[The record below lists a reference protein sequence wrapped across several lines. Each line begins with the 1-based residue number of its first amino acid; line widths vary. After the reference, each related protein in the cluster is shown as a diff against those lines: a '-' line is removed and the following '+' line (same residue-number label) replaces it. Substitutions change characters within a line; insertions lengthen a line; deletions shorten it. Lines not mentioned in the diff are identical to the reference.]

1 MLDRRPFR
9 FLRSLGR
16 SRQIA
21 TVLLNYGFGDVV
33 ERLGLMRYIRW
44 GKRMLFRRRAEQ
56 ETRLTRP
63 QRIRMALEDLGA
75 TFIKFG
81 QVMSTRPDLVP
92 PDVIAELTKLQ
103 EGVPPFSSETAIET
117 LEKELDGSVSQLY
130 AEFDPQPL
138 AAGSLGQVHRA
149 RHFDG
154 TQLAVKIR
162 RPYVVRDVERD
173 LELMLELATMVERHL
188 PEAEVFDPTGL
199 VQQFSRSIRREMNF
213 VREARTVEEFA
224 RLFSHDATLAVP
236 KIYWDLTSDAVI
248 TMEFIEGL
256 RVTDHQGLLS
266 LGLSPKAI
274 AANGARI
281 FFKQAFELGLFH
293 GDPHPGNIR
302 ILPNG
307 TLGLIDYGMVGRLEE
322 DRREQLV
329 DLFLCIS
336 QRNVKGAVDL
346 VLIVGKPSQEVD
358 RGLLQS
364 DVRDFIESY
373 YGVDLDRI
381 RMGKLLSDFVAILS
395 NHGIRYPADLMLLI
409 RATITLEGVGREL
422 DPEFNLAQHLAPFIE
437 RVVRERYNPRRLAQ
451 RWMYEGETLLRAL
464 HDMPLHIE
472 RTLKKLSHDELKI
485 QFEHQNLDYLV
496 TELDRS
502 GNRIV
507 VGLVMSSLIVASAL
521 IVRSGTVSGVNSTWI
536 TIPVF
541 ILSSLLG
548 VWLVYGIFRSGRL

>member
-1 MLDRRPFR
+1 MLERRPFR

-44 GKRMLFRRRAEQ
+44 GKRLLFRRRGDQ

-75 TFIKFG
+75 SFIKFG

-92 PDVIAELTKLQ
+92 ADVIAELAKLQ
-103 EGVPPFSSETAIET
+103 EGVPPFDSKTAIEI
-117 LEKELDGSVSQLY
+117 LEEELGGSVSELY

-149 RHFDG
+149 KHFDG

-162 RPYVVRDVERD
+162 RPHVVRDVERD
-173 LELMLELATMVERHL
+173 LELMLELAGMVERHI
-188 PEAEVFDPTGL
+188 PEAEIFDPVGL

-213 VREARTVEEFA
+213 LREARTVEEFS
-224 RLFSHDATLAVP
+224 RLFSHDATLVVP
-236 KIYWDLTSDAVI
+236 RIYPDLTSDAVI
-248 TMEFIEGL
+248 TMEFIDGL
-256 RVTDHQGLLS
+256 RVTDHEGLLAA
-266 LGLSPKAI
+266 GLSPKAI

-281 FFKQAFELGLFH
+281 FFKQAFELGVFH
-293 GDPHPGNIR
+293 GDPHPGNLR
-302 ILPNG
+302 ITRNG

-322 DRREQLV
+322 ERREQLV

-346 VLIVGKPSQEVD
+346 VLVVGKPSQEVD

-373 YGVDLDRI
+373 YGVDLDRL
-381 RMGKLLSDFVAILS
+381 RMGKVLSDFVAILS

-409 RATITLEGVGREL
+409 RATITLEGVGRDL
-422 DPEFNLAQHLAPFIE
+422 DPEFNLAQHLAPFIKH
-437 RVVRERYNPRRLAQ
+437 VVAERYNPKRLAQ
-451 RWMYEGETLLRAL
+451 RWKYEAESLLHAL
-464 HDMPLHIE
+464 HDVPLHIE
-472 RTLKKLSHDELKI
+472 RTLKKLSQDELKI
-485 QFEHQNLDYLV
+485 QFEHRNLDYLV

-521 IVRSGTVSGVNSTWI
+521 IVRSGTVSGINSTWI

-548 VWLVYGIFRSGRL
+548 VWLIYGIFRSGRL

>member
-248 TMEFIEGL
+248 TMDFIEGL